1 MKQISAKPMLLAA
14 TVFAYGNLAPVDCS
28 GLSAE
33 IEAAHAKV
41 GQPANL
47 ASVGGTTQRKTHRAV
62 GGLVTSRK
70 ASARASSVSSKSP
83 RGRQPAVKQ
92 NHKIRLG
99 ANREA
104 ARVQKRNRPASGER
118 SPKSRVAMFGL
129 ASFYSEDT
137 ETASGERFDKHE
149 LDAAHPTLPF
159 GTRLRVTN
167 VRNGR
172 SVTVR
177 VNDRGPFVRG
187 RVVDVTSAAAEA
199 LGMVKE
205 GVVKV
210 TLGIVR

>member
-1 MKQISAKPMLLAA
+1 MKQISAKPILLAA
-14 TVFAYGNLAPVDCS
+14 TVFAYGTLAPVDCN

-33 IEAAHAKV
+33 IEAAKV

-62 GGLVTSRK
+62 VGLVTSRK

-118 SPKSRVAMFGL
+118 SPKSHVAMFGL
-129 ASFYSEDT
+129 ASFYSGDT

-177 VNDRGPFVRG
+177 VNDRGPFVSG

-199 LGMVKE
+199 LGM
-205 GVVKV
+205 GQR
-210 TLGIVR
+210 GRCQGHA